1 MKLKRIAAVIL
12 TVAAISSSAAYAA
25 DFTDIKGH
33 WAEQTINA
41 LAEKGVVNG
50 VTQTA
55 FRPEGTVTR
64 AEFLKMAMEAS
75 SIKPVDFRM
84 GECLDAVAKDWFG
97 GYLQS
102 ALDKGLIPSNMISNY
117 SVDVVSKVD
126 ESGNFVSK
134 AIYNGAF
141 VGNLPITR
149 EEMASVAQI
158 TYQYSLNANTMNNM
172 NAAIELEFAD
182 KDLISAWAVPNVKL
196 ACAQGFIEGMD
207 NGMFAPKSTA
217 TRAQAATIISRIL
230 EKNR

>member
-1 MKLKRIAAVIL
+1 MKLKKIVAVIL

-141 VGNLPITR
+141 LGNLPITR

>member
-1 MKLKRIAAVIL
+1 MKLKKIVAVIL

-126 ESGNFVSK
+126 ESGNVVSK

-141 VGNLPITR
+141 LGNLPITR

-158 TYQYSLNANTMNNM
+158 TYQYSLNANTMNSM

>member
-1 MKLKRIAAVIL
+1 
-12 TVAAISSSAAYAA
+12 
-25 DFTDIKGH
+25 
-33 WAEQTINA
+33 
-41 LAEKGVVNG
+41 
-50 VTQTA
+50 
-55 FRPEGTVTR
+55 
-64 AEFLKMAMEAS
+64 
-75 SIKPVDFRM
+75 
-84 GECLDAVAKDWFG
+84 
-97 GYLQS
+97 
-102 ALDKGLIPSNMISNY
+102 MISNY

>member
-1 MKLKRIAAVIL
+1 MKLKKIAAVIL

-126 ESGNFVSK
+126 ESGNVVSK

>member
-1 MKLKRIAAVIL
+1 MKLKKIAAVIL

-64 AEFLKMAMEAS
+64 AEFLKMAMEVS

>member
-1 MKLKRIAAVIL
+1 MKLKKIAAVIL

-141 VGNLPITR
+141 LGNLPITR

>member
-1 MKLKRIAAVIL
+1 MKLKKIAAVIL

>member
-1 MKLKRIAAVIL
+1 MKLKKIAAVIL

-84 GECLDAVAKDWFG
+84 GECLDAVAKDWFS

-126 ESGNFVSK
+126 ETGNFLSK

-149 EEMASVAQI
+149 EEMASFAQI